1 MERIMKLSA
10 SNVLLVKGPA
20 SVKCIGSV
28 SVLGIDACTKEV
40 TLRAGKI
47 LPFEASRRSEVKIR
61 LGSGG
66 NYSVVGESKVGVSIW
81 KEVANRITLRNKPT
95 RIMIVGATD
104 TGKSTLATYLS
115 NITSANKMKVSIVDG
130 DVGQSDLA
138 PPGCIGA
145 SMIKEEFLDLRDIS
159 AEYSSF
165 IGAISPRGIEKLVII
180 SIKNMADRLS
190 AKSDI
195 CIINTDGYIDKR
207 GIDYK
212 IELAKALK
220 TDLLVYIG
228 NLASRKLLDEF
239 KSRFLHV
246 VAPERVSK
254 THYEREERRLGQYYK
269 FVGEGSEITFE
280 VKNKKFGFM
289 GKIYDNIILARF
301 LIHLKS
307 ITFPIR
313 FLKGMFVGLSARNEV
328 KGFAIVT
335 KVGSNKITLK
345 TQYEGEFDTIILSTI
360 RLSPDMRREYQ
371 LPLVVNW
378 NNWSKASA
386 ISKGYYPSG

>member
-1 MERIMKLSA
+1 MIQRLIKLSA
-10 SNVLLVKGPA
+10 RSVLLVKGPA
-20 SVKCIGSV
+20 SVKCAGSV
-28 SVLGIDACTKEV
+28 SVLGMDACTKEV
-40 TLRAGKI
+40 TVRAGKM
-47 LPFEASRRSEVKIR
+47 LPFEASRSSQVKIK

-66 NYSVVGESKVGVSIW
+66 NYKVVGESKVGVSIW
-81 KEVANRITLRNKPT
+81 KEVANRITLQNKPI
-95 RIMIVGATD
+95 RIMILGATD

-115 NITSANKMKVSIVDG
+115 NIASANKLKVSIVDG

-165 IGAISPRGIEKLVII
+165 IGAISPRGIEELVING
-180 SIKNMADRLS
+180 IKNIADRLS

-195 CIINTDGYIDKR
+195 CIINTDGYIDEH

-220 TDLLVYIG
+220 PDLIVYIG
-228 NLASRKLLDEF
+228 NLANARKLFDEF
-239 KSRFLHV
+239 KSKFLHV
-246 VAPERVSK
+246 DAPERVSK
-254 THYEREERRLGQYYK
+254 THYEREERRLEQYHK
-269 FVGEGSEITFE
+269 FVGEGSEITFA

-289 GKIYDNIILARF
+289 GKIYDNIILAKG
-301 LIHLKS
+301 LVHLKS

-328 KGFAIVT
+328 KGFGIVT
-335 KVGSNKITLK
+335 KVADNKITVK

-360 RLSPDMRREYQ
+360 RLSRDMRREYQ

-378 NNWSKASA
+378 NNWSKWSA
-386 ISKGYYPSG
+386 LS

>member
-1 MERIMKLSA
+1 MQRLIKLSA
-10 SNVLLVKGPA
+10 PNVLLVKGPA
-20 SVKCIGSV
+20 SVKCAGSV

-40 TLRAGKI
+40 TVRAGKM
-47 LPFEASRRSEVKIR
+47 LPFEASRSSQVKIR

-66 NYSVVGESKVGVSIW
+66 NYRVVGESKVGVSIW
-81 KEVANRITLRNKPT
+81 KEVADRITLQNKPIC
-95 RIMIVGATD
+95 IMILGATD

-115 NITSANKMKVSIVDG
+115 NIASANKLKVSIVDG

-165 IGAISPRGIEKLVII
+165 IGAISPRGIEELVING
-180 SIKNMADRLS
+180 IKNIADRLS

-195 CIINTDGYIDKR
+195 CIINTDGYIDEH

-220 TDLLVYIG
+220 PDLIVYIG
-228 NLASRKLLDEF
+228 NLANARKLFDEF
-239 KSRFLHV
+239 KSKFLHV
-246 VAPERVSK
+246 NAPERVSK
-254 THYEREERRLGQYYK
+254 THYEREERRLEQYYK
-269 FVGEGSEITFE
+269 FVGEGSEITFA

-289 GKIYDNIILARF
+289 GKIYDNIILARG

-328 KGFAIVT
+328 KGFGIVT
-335 KVGSNKITLK
+335 KVADNKITVK

-360 RLSPDMRREYQ
+360 RLSRDMRREYQ

-378 NNWSKASA
+378 NNWSKGSA
-386 ISKGYYPSG
+386 LS